1 MDETIHD
8 RIGALVQEYGDGK
21 NTVFANKIGISEG
34 NIRGYIKGIMPKAD
48 VLEKIVRTLDV
59 NAMWLLTGIGHM
71 RVSNLDINAPVL
83 VSDND
88 RLAPILQQFDVFIQ
102 KKDAQIVQQAEEIR
116 EKMPR
121 MSRLLAL
128 QMSDNSDKYLAPLIC
143 PFICP
148 IYGYF
153 LRNHAVFSFFRGENT
168 P

>member
-1 MDETIHD
+1 VISHEYTNKMREKFRFSINYTCMDETIHD

-102 KKDAQIVQQAEEIR
+102 KKDAQIVQQAEEIG
-116 EKMPR
+116 
-121 MSRLLAL
+121 RLKERVSQLERGKGKNA
-128 QMSDNSDKYLAPLIC
+128 SDVPTSGVANV
-143 PFICP
+143 
-148 IYGYF
+148 G
-153 LRNHAVFSFFRGENT
+153 
-168 P
+168 